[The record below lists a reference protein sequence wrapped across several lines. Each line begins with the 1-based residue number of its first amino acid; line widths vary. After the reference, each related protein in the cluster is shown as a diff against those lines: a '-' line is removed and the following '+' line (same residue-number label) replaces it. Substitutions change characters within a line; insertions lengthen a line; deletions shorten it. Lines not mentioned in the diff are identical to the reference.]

1 MTVLGADTHGDDRKL
16 KTHGAPTASALVGAV
31 TGGPRDPGPPS
42 TARSSTAVPS
52 TSPILWS
59 PPGFVKDA
67 LHRRGYSA
75 RRATSEG
82 ATLYQS
88 ARNPL
93 RLELAGHW
101 DGSLP
106 SSSTPKRHRVDE
118 TLLMPWVLGVY
129 EVQTVAKPL
138 NFPNDFGQKRR

>member
-1 MTVLGADTHGDDRKL
+1 MTALEADTAGDRREPT
-16 KTHGAPTASALVGAV
+16 THGASSPPALA
-31 TGGPRDPGPPS
+31 GGMESPARDHRAPSCDRRAPGVS
-42 TARSSTAVPS
+42 TA
-52 TSPILWS
+52 SPILWS
-59 PPGFVKDA
+59 PPGLVKDA

-93 RLELAGHW
+93 LLELAGHW